1 MPQYSVLIRSV
12 TPEKFTEILG
22 ASARQ
27 AREVYFHRHNI
38 RAPKSRGLPKAG
50 AKNEFRAAELL
61 RVLRER
67 DDEELAEEV
76 LRTWLLT
83 KRAMLAAALDH
94 LNIPHDNG
102 LTDSDDVSRIEKLP
116 SDELKAL
123 YQSLVAQSPKDD
135 ASLYLRFMG
144 AQIDPSW

>member
-12 TPEKFTEILG
+12 TPEKFAEILS

-38 RAPKSRGLPKAG
+38 RAPKARGLPKAG
-50 AKNEFRAAELL
+50 AKNEFRAAQLFS
-61 RVLRER
+61 VLSER
-67 DDEELAEEV
+67 DDDELAEEV

-83 KRAMLAAALDH
+83 KRSMLASALDH
-94 LNIPHDNG
+94 LKIPHDNG

-116 SDELKAL
+116 AGELKTL
-123 YQSLVAQSPKDD
+123 FETLTAQSPKDD
-135 ASLYLRFMG
+135 AALYLRFMG
-144 AQIDPSW
+144 AEIDPSW